1 MKARPPPPPR
11 RRRLAA
17 AALGDDGVD
26 FDSDFGPRQS
36 PSLPDSLGSAIVHPI
51 APGCRLYTVRC
62 PPIPAP
68 AHPQAVAR
76 RRPERC
82 ARSHARTAPGRPA
95 HDLRTRFGLS
105 ADLAVPGPSTVSRM
119 RSQPLPQPPPP
130 SKLFCAGQRTALSSS
145 AARCKRNLQQPIF
158 RKAVKQRA
166 DEGLCILRSL
176 KGRQAGR
183 PAGRQGGGAPLA
195 GDEARDT
202 GGHGGRGV

>member
-1 MKARPPPPPR
+1 MHARLPAGRRTIYVPASDSLRIWLCLGPAQSAGCKAGRMALQDPPSPPPPP
-11 RRRLAA
+11 L
-17 AALGDDGVD
+17 
-26 FDSDFGPRQS
+26 QN
-36 PSLPDSLGSAIVHPI
+36 
-51 APGCRLYTVRC
+51 
-62 PPIPAP
+62 
-68 AHPQAVAR
+68 
-76 RRPERC
+76 
-82 ARSHARTAPGRPA
+82 
-95 HDLRTRFGLS
+95 
-105 ADLAVPGPSTVSRM
+105 
-119 RSQPLPQPPPP
+119 
-130 SKLFCAGQRTALSSS
+130 LFCAGQRTVLSSS